1 MALGS
6 AVLFGLSTPLS
17 KMLLGQFDP
26 IMLASLFY
34 LGSGIGLSI
43 CMTANRLSVG
53 PMPTPIRRPD
63 IPWLA
68 SAVFCGG
75 VLAPLLLMSGLQHT
89 NAATAS
95 LLLNLESVF
104 TACIAWIIFKE
115 ATDRRIV
122 LGMLAIV
129 IGSFALISPSFE
141 QLSMS
146 LPALLIAGACLG
158 WATDNNLT
166 RKISKADALQIAA
179 IKGLVAGSVN
189 FLVAIS
195 IGARLPDLGASVAA
209 LTIGFFSYGLS
220 LVLFI
225 LALRHIGTA
234 RSSAYFSAAPFI
246 GAATAILVFKEPITI
261 HLIIGAMFML
271 VGMWLHLTENHEHE
285 HTHEALEHEHE
296 HVHDDHHQH
305 DHTDADPAGEPH
317 SHVHQ
322 HARLT
327 HKHPHFPDL
336 HHDHNHT

>member
-17 KMLLGQFDP
+17 KILLGQLDP

-43 CMTANRLSVG
+43 CMMVSRLSVA
-53 PMPTPIRRPD
+53 PKPTPIRRPD
-63 IPWLA
+63 LPWLTA
-68 SAVFCGG
+68 AVACGG
-75 VLAPLLLMSGLQHT
+75 VVAPLLLMSGLKHT

-104 TACIAWIIFKE
+104 TACMAWMIFKE
-115 ATDRRIV
+115 ATDRRII
-122 LGMLAIV
+122 LGMVAIV
-129 IGSFALISPSFE
+129 IGSFALISPSFG
-141 QLSMS
+141 QLSMT

-166 RKISKADALQIAA
+166 RKISKADPVQIAT
-179 IKGLVAGSVN
+179 IKGLVAGTVN
-189 FLVAIS
+189 FVVALS
-195 IGARLPDLGASVAA
+195 LNASLPNLMAVLGAV
-209 LTIGFFSYGLS
+209 LIGFFSYGLS

-246 GAATAILVFKEPITI
+246 GAAASILLFNEPITMP
-261 HLIIGAMFML
+261 LFIGSLFML
-271 VGMWLHLTENHEHE
+271 VGLWLHLSEEHEHE
-285 HTHEALEHEHE
+285 HTHEPMEHEHE
-296 HVHDDHHQH
+296 HVHDEHHQH
-305 DHTDADPAGEPH
+305 DHCDADPAGEPH

-322 HARLT
+322 HKRLT
-327 HKHPHFPDL
+327 HKHPHFPDI
-336 HHDHNHT
+336 HHDHSH